1 MPRESSMATHSFRF
15 DLSSFSFVAAI
26 AVITSILFCVHPAGA
41 ADANAAQV
49 FVQQNVDR
57 ANAILD
63 NPSVSAEQRRM
74 ESGQLML
81 SMTDTR
87 RIGLFA
93 LGRYANGATPE
104 ELSAFQNAF
113 KDYATAAYESQFD
126 KFKGGRITVTGA
138 AMRAPNDF
146 VVNAEMI
153 RPSETE
159 NREPLKLAF
168 RVRTLPDGSFVLI
181 DMQFEGIWLALSER
195 EDFTAFLQQH
205 GGDMSA
211 LTDSLRA
218 KTQETLAG
226 AARGSRPAG

>member
-1 MPRESSMATHSFRF
+1 MATHSLQF
-15 DLSSFSFVAAI
+15 DLSSFSFVAVI
-26 AVITSILFCVHPAGA
+26 AVIASILFCVHPAGA
-41 ADANAAQV
+41 ADANAAQA
-49 FVQQNVDR
+49 FVQQNIES

-63 NPSVSAEQRRM
+63 NPSMSAEQRRM
-74 ESGQLML
+74 EFGRLML

-93 LGRYANGATPE
+93 LGQYANGATPE
-104 ELSAFQNAF
+104 QLGAFQNAF
-113 KDYATAAYESQFD
+113 ADYATTGFESRLD

-138 AMRAPNDF
+138 AMRASDDF

-153 RPSETE
+153 RSYEKE

-168 RVRTLPDGSFVLI
+168 RVRALPDGGFVLT
-181 DMQFEGIWLALSER
+181 DMQFEGVWLALSER
-195 EDFTAFLQQH
+195 DDFTAFLQQH
-205 GGDMSA
+205 RGDISA